1 MVLALAGDSTMTRFG
16 PPPDGADAPLADRAL
31 RTGAFLT
38 VVFFLAGSLAS
49 SVFFR
54 AATWMSSAGPAG
66 GCRQAGVV
74 LLGRL
79 ATITT
84 LVDLRL
90 SPILYPFDGCQA
102 WQRGASQSGSS

>member
-1 MVLALAGDSTMTRFG
+1 MVLALAGDSTITRFG
-16 PPPDGADAPLADRAL
+16 PPPTGAESPLVAALVL
-31 RTGAFLT
+31 RTGAFRT
-38 VVFFLAGSLAS
+38 AFFLAGSLAP

-54 AATWMSSAGPAG
+54 AATWVSSAGPAG
-66 GCRQAGVV
+66 RRRQAGVV

-84 LVDLRL
+84 LVGLRL

-102 WQRGASQSGSS
+102 WQV